1 MNKIEIGMLTK
12 PQGLKG
18 EFRVKHKPSALQLFF
33 DLDQVEIN
41 GKTYNVLKVT
51 DRGGFFILKTKE
63 ITSIDQV
70 ELMRTA
76 KVYTYITD
84 EEAIEVNHN
93 VGYRVQV
100 NGEEIGTVM
109 EVNNYGATDV
119 YMLGTGK
126 SFAVVPGLFINVD
139 DQNQIIEVDAK
150 ILEEVLVW
158 K

>member
-93 VGYRVQV
+93 VGSRVQV

-126 SFAVVPGLFINVD
+126 SFAVVPGLFLNVD

>member
-41 GKTYNVLKVT
+41 GKTYNVLKVI

-126 SFAVVPGLFINVD
+126 SFAVVPGLFLNVD

>member
-51 DRGGFFILKTKE
+51 DRGGFFIIKTKE

-126 SFAVVPGLFINVD
+126 SFAVVPGLFLNVD

>member
-126 SFAVVPGLFINVD
+126 SFAVVPGLFLNVD

>member
-93 VGYRVQV
+93 VGYRVKV
-100 NGEEIGTVM
+100 DGEEIGTVM

-139 DQNQIIEVDAK
+139 DENQIIEVDAK

>member
-18 EFRVKHKPSALQLFF
+18 EFRVKHNQSVMQLFY
-33 DLDQVEIN
+33 DLKSVEIN
-41 GKTYNVLKVT
+41 GHEYTVLNVT

-70 ELMRTA
+70 ELMRGAT
-76 KVYTYITD
+76 VFTYITD
-84 EEAIEVNHN
+84 EVAIDVNHN
-93 VGYRVQV
+93 VGYKVFSGKKEV
-100 NGEEIGTVM
+100 GTVM

-119 YMLGTGK
+119 YTLTNGI
-126 SFAVVPGLFINVD
+126 SFPFIPGLFIDINDDEQTIVVD
-139 DQNQIIEVDAK
+139 PK
-150 ILEEVLVW
+150 MFEEVMVW

>member
-100 NGEEIGTVM
+100 NGKEIGTVM

-139 DQNQIIEVDAK
+139 DENQIIEVDAK
-150 ILEEVLVW
+150 ILEEVLV
-158 K
+158 

>member
-139 DQNQIIEVDAK
+139 DENQIIEVDAK
-150 ILEEVLVW
+150 ILEEVLV
-158 K
+158 

>member
-139 DQNQIIEVDAK
+139 DENQIIEVDAK

>member
-70 ELMRTA
+70 
-76 KVYTYITD
+76 
-84 EEAIEVNHN
+84 
-93 VGYRVQV
+93 
-100 NGEEIGTVM
+100 
-109 EVNNYGATDV
+109 
-119 YMLGTGK
+119 
-126 SFAVVPGLFINVD
+126 
-139 DQNQIIEVDAK
+139 
-150 ILEEVLVW
+150 
-158 K
+158 